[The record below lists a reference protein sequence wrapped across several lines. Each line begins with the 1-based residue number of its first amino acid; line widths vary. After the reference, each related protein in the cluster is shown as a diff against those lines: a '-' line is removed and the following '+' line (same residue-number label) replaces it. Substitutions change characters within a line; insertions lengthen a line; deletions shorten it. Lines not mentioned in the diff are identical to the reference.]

1 MTAQEKNYQRPFAI
15 LMLLVAVAMLGWAIP
30 YGLASHTLDKCS
42 QDLQARLDVVKARI
56 GSTQKALEH
65 REP

>member
-30 YGLASHTLDKCS
+30 YGFASHTLDKCS

-56 GSTQKALEH
+56 DSTRKALEH